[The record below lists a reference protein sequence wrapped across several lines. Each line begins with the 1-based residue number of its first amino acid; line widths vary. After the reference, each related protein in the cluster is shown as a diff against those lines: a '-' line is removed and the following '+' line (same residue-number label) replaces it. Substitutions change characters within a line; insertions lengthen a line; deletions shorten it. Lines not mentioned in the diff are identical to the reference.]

1 MRFDE
6 YRRYDALGLA
16 GLVRRGEVTAGELL
30 DLAVARLDAVDE
42 AFGITALRE
51 EAGALARLDAGLPT
65 GPFSGVP
72 YLFKDLFAFEAGRG
86 LTNGSQLF
94 LGFVTPTTSTYVA
107 RTLAAG
113 LVPFAKSRA
122 PELGLNFTT
131 EPRLHGPTRNPWD
144 EGRSV
149 GGSSGGAAA
158 AVAAGVVPMAHAT
171 DGGGSIRVPASSCGL
186 FGLKPSRGRN
196 PMGPFIGEAWNGLA
210 GPHCLSRSVRD
221 SAALLDATAG
231 PEPGDPY
238 ACPTPERP
246 FLDEVARDP
255 PPLRVALVAERPGG
269 GAVHPDAKAALDDAS
284 ALLEDLGHRVEPW
297 TLPIDAD
304 EMETVLFDIITS
316 NLAADLGFW
325 AGVLKRPLDAST
337 LEACTLALLQRGQ
350 NLPAVRLQ
358 AAIGR
363 MHGMGRALGVA
374 FKTFDV
380 ILQPTL
386 ALPPPPLG
394 WLDQDGGIEAFTA
407 RSRELSP
414 FTSLY
419 NMTGL
424 PAASLPL
431 YWNEAGLPIGVM
443 VAAALGREGVLFS
456 LAGQLER
463 ARPWF
468 DRVPHGR

>member
-6 YRRYDALGLA
+6 YRRHDALGLA

-30 DLAVARLDAVDE
+30 DLAVARLDAVDG
-42 AFGITALRE
+42 ALGIVGVRE
-51 EAGALARLDAGLPT
+51 EAAARARLDAGPPD
-65 GPFSGVP
+65 GAFRGVP
-72 YLFKDLFAFEAGRG
+72 YLFKDLFAFEAGRP
-86 LTNGSQLF
+86 LTNGSRLF
-94 LGFVTPTTSTYVA
+94 EGFVAPSTSTYIA

-122 PELGLNFTT
+122 PELGLNLAT

-144 EGRSV
+144 RGRSA

-171 DGGGSIRVPASSCGL
+171 DGGGSIRVPAAACGL

-210 GPHCLSRSVRD
+210 CPHCVARSVRD
-221 SAALLDATAG
+221 GAALLDATAG

-238 ACPTPERP
+238 ACPPPERP
-246 FLDEVARDP
+246 FLAELGRDP

-269 GAVHPDAKAALDDAS
+269 GVVHPDAEAAVEGAG

-297 TLPIDAD
+297 TLPFAAD
-304 EMETVLFDIITS
+304 ELETVLLDIITS

-337 LEACTLALLQRGQ
+337 LEACTLALLRRGRD
-350 NLPAVRLQ
+350 LPAVRLQ

-363 MHGMGRALGVA
+363 MHGMGRALGNA
-374 FKTFDV
+374 FQTFDV

-386 ALPPPPLG
+386 ALPPPPIG
-394 WLDQDGGIEAFTA
+394 WLDQDGDPDAFAA
-407 RSRELSP
+407 RSREFCP
-414 FTSLY
+414 FTALY

-431 YWNEAGLPIGVM
+431 YWNGAGLPIGVM
-443 VAAALGREGVLFS
+443 AAAALGKEGLLFS

-468 DRVPHGR
+468 DRVPAG